1 MRVAGINYFFLFS
14 AVAIVIP
21 HLQLFFQAQ
30 GFSPSQVGV
39 LLGTFELAG
48 IAGPLFLGHAADRTG
63 RYRASILLCI
73 AAYAGVIAV
82 MNALPLFLVVL
93 PLAGL
98 FGFFFKATV
107 PLTDALASHLM
118 EDPREQYGR
127 VRMLG
132 SIGFIATSLLV
143 QVTGIIDGS
152 SSTQIL
158 IAVLMVA
165 AIYAAVVLTFP
176 RVRRSDEAREKEEA
190 PGEGA
195 RPAGDFWLFIV
206 IVFIGRIGIAP
217 YYSFFSIYLQQE
229 VGITVVSG
237 VWALGAIAEIPAIYF
252 SGRLVR
258 RLGVLRMITIAFLA
272 LILRLVIY
280 AIAPVPAVVIPS
292 QVLHALTFG
301 FFHGASIAYINARVE
316 RSKRGLGMAIYNS
329 SALGL
334 SVFVGSS
341 LGGVIIQELGFTSLF
356 LIYCVPPAVS
366 IVLLAIFRRQIKT
379 PAAVAGVSW
388 RSMLTRP

>member
-14 AVAIVIP
+14 SVAIVIP

-30 GFSPSQVGV
+30 GFSPSQVGL

-48 IAGPLFLGHAADRTG
+48 IAGPLLLGHAADRTG
-63 RYRASILLCI
+63 RYRASILLCV
-73 AAYAGVIAV
+73 AAYAVTIVV
-82 MNALPLFLVVL
+82 MDAAPLLPVVL

-98 FGFFFKATV
+98 FGFCFKATV

-118 EDPREQYGR
+118 ENPREQYGR

-132 SIGFIATSLLV
+132 SVGFIATSLLV
-143 QVTGIIDGS
+143 QITGVIDGS
-152 SSTQIL
+152 SSRQIL
-158 IAVLMVA
+158 IAVIIVA
-165 AIYAAVVLTFP
+165 AVYGAVVLTFP
-176 RVRRSDEAREKEEA
+176 RAHRSEQAPEGEAA
-190 PGEGA
+190 VGEGG
-195 RPAGDFWLFIV
+195 RLAGDFWLFIV
-206 IVFIGRIGIAP
+206 IVFIGRIGIAA

-229 VGITVVSG
+229 VGISVVSG

-258 RLGVLRMITIAFLA
+258 KLGVLRMITIAFSA
-272 LILRLVIY
+272 LILRLFLF
-280 AIAPVPAVVIPS
+280 ATAPIPAVVIPS
-292 QVLHALTFG
+292 QMLHALTFG

-334 SVFVGSS
+334 SIFVGSS

-366 IVLLAIFRRQIKT
+366 IVLLAIFRRQIEA
-379 PAAVAGVSW
+379 PASVAGVSL
-388 RSMLTRP
+388 RSMLKRR